1 MLISALHRLGVEAKL
16 DAIFDI
22 EEINHDKCRMK
33 IIRRVKAISAFPVL
47 KAGEQDSDS
56 FVDYTNK
63 VKRAKQRTL
72 LDYLSED
79 GGEEGAD
86 KWPI

>member
-1 MLISALHRLGVEAKL
+1 MPNEDNSEGKGNKRLSS
-16 DAIFDI
+16 I
-22 EEINHDKCRMK
+22 ESWRT
-33 IIRRVKAISAFPVL
+33 RQRQLA
-47 KAGEQDSDS
+47 
-56 FVDYTNK
+56 DYTNK

>member
-1 MLISALHRLGVEAKL
+1 MPNEDNSEGKGNKRLSS
-16 DAIFDI
+16 I
-22 EEINHDKCRMK
+22 ESWRT
-33 IIRRVKAISAFPVL
+33 RQRQLA
-47 KAGEQDSDS
+47 
-56 FVDYTNK
+56 DYTNK

-72 LDYLSED
+72 LDYPSED